1 MNANAYGSNYNYR
14 NRCIDRLV
22 FVFVCVWIYIYMIQL
37 LSPRSLSI
45 IIQIVADLPVCASK
59 AEWFLLRVRR
69 PPWPLYNTT
78 HTQYMRTHFSSI
90 SHKEKTLRAL
100 IHNHPDPKDQPE
112 NNSNNN
118 NNNNTQQKQKKERK
132 KTNNRWTK
140 RDWKNIV
147 MSEKFIIVYEILCA
161 LNASTQSHSS
171 RSFVRLLFLS
181 FAQLGER

>member
-1 MNANAYGSNYNYR
+1 MHTDPITITEIVVSIAS
-14 NRCIDRLV
+14 CLC
-22 FVFVCVWIYIYMIQL
+22 VCVNIYMIQL

-132 KTNNRWTK
+132 KPTTAERNVT
-140 RDWKNIV
+140 
-147 MSEKFIIVYEILCA
+147 EKIL
-161 LNASTQSHSS
+161 L
-171 RSFVRLLFLS
+171 
-181 FAQLGER
+181 